1 MVLFPVTARTMRM
14 TTPRQPKAAA
24 KKSPA
29 VKSLE
34 REQHK
39 QEHLSAAGEL
49 DEELDEGL
57 EDSFPASDPVS
68 VTSSAIPGG
77 PKKPRKK

>member
-1 MVLFPVTARTMRM
+1 MFGVKEGCEMAGPEK
-14 TTPRQPKAAA
+14 PDKA

-34 REQHK
+34 KEQRK
-39 QEHLSAAGEL
+39 QKQDADLKE
-49 DEELDEGL
+49 EELEEGL

-68 VTSSAIPGG
+68 VTSTTHSGG
-77 PKKPRKK
+77 PKKKRK